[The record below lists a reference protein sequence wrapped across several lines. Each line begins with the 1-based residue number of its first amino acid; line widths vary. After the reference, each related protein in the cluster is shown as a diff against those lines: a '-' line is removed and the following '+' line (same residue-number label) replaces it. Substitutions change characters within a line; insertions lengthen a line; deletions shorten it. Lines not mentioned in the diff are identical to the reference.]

1 MYKDIYIYP
10 AVFTYEDDGITVEFP
25 KLDGAITSGKD
36 EEEAIYMAKDCLELH
51 LYGMEEDGEKI
62 PESLKIRDIK
72 LEENQSIVMVRVN
85 MKPVRDEMQN
95 KAIKKTLTI
104 PKWLNDAAVK
114 QHINFSALLKSVLMD
129 ELEIRH

>member
-10 AVFTYEDDGITVEFP
+10 SIFTYEDDGITVEFP
-25 KLDGAITSGKD
+25 KLNGAITFGKD

-51 LYGMEEDGEKI
+51 LYGMEEDNEII
-62 PESLKIRDIK
+62 PEPLKIRNIK
-72 LEENQSIVMVRVN
+72 LEDNQSIVMVRVN

-95 KAIKKTLTI
+95 KAVKKTLTI

-114 QHINFSALLKSVLMD
+114 QHVNFSALLKSVLMD